1 MNTHS
6 ILSILAGPLSRR
18 TAFESA
24 IVMAL
29 VATAPVCAI
38 ADQRAAPT
46 TVSGVAEVS
55 LSDLDLSTPEGV
67 RLARERLH
75 TMAERIC
82 ADRGGGSD
90 PLTQPAFS
98 ACVDSTVANALRHIE
113 ALRQTHVRV
122 RNSVT
127 LGASVSLADLDLST
141 MEGARSARQR
151 LEAMARRLC
160 DELARRQDVSYQLNY
175 AACLH
180 DTVAG
185 ALAQADALAA
195 ARNAR
200 TARRNSP

>member
-1 MNTHS
+1 MSTY
-6 ILSILAGPLSRR
+6 SILAGLLGRR
-18 TAFESA
+18 QAAFEAA
-24 IVMAL
+24 ILMAL
-29 VATAPVCAI
+29 FATAPICAI
-38 ADQRAAPT
+38 ADHPAAPT

-55 LSDLDLSTPEGV
+55 LSDLDLSSPEGV
-67 RLARERLH
+67 RLARDRLH

-82 ADRGGGSD
+82 ADRGSGSD
-90 PLTQPAFS
+90 PSSQPAFG

-113 ALRQTHVRV
+113 ALRQTHVTV

-141 MEGARSARQR
+141 MEGARIARRR

-175 AACLH
+175 PACLH
-180 DTVAG
+180 ETVAG

-195 ARNAR
+195 ARNTR

>member
-6 ILSILAGPLSRR
+6 ILTGPLSGRQ
-18 TAFESA
+18 AALESA
-24 IVMAL
+24 ILVAL
-29 VATAPVCAI
+29 FATAPTCAI

-55 LSDLDLSTPEGV
+55 LSDLDLSTPDGV
-67 RLARERLH
+67 RLARDRLH
-75 TMAERIC
+75 AMAERIC
-82 ADRGGGSD
+82 ADPASGSD
-90 PLTQPAFS
+90 PSSQPAFG
-98 ACVDSTVANALRHIE
+98 ACVDSTVANALQRIE
-113 ALRQTHVRV
+113 ALRQTHVTV

-180 DTVAG
+180 ETVAG

-195 ARNAR
+195 ERNTR
-200 TARRNSP
+200 TARRSSPR

>member
-1 MNTHS
+1 MNIHS
-6 ILSILAGPLSRR
+6 IVAGLLSGRR
-18 TAFESA
+18 AAFESA
-24 IVMAL
+24 ILMVL
-29 VATAPVCAI
+29 FATAPIFAI
-38 ADQRAAPT
+38 ADQRIAPT

-55 LSDLDLSTPEGV
+55 LSDLDLSAPEGV
-67 RLARERLH
+67 RLARDRLH

-82 ADRGGGSD
+82 ADRGSGSD
-90 PLTQPAFS
+90 PSSQPAFD
-98 ACVDSTVANALRHIE
+98 ACVDSTVANALRRIE
-113 ALRQTHVRV
+113 ALRQTHVTV

-141 MEGARSARQR
+141 MEGARRARQR

-185 ALAQADALAA
+185 ALRQADALAA
-195 ARNAR
+195 ARNTR
-200 TARRNSP
+200 TARWSSP